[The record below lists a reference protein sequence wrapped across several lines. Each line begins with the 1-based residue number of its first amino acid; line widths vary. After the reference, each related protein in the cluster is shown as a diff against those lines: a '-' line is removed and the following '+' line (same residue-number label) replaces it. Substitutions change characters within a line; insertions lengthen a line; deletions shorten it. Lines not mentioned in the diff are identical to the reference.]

1 MKTTIKLLAL
11 ALVTAVIAVSCG
23 SGTDSEASQVSQAQ
37 DAAEMTGSTYTVDA
51 AASSIDWRGEKFNGD
66 FHTGTIKVQEGT
78 VAVKDGAIT
87 GGNFTIDMNSIEVTD
102 ETPDDKKGY
111 LVAHL
116 KGTSG
121 SDKDADFFQVTKY
134 PTASFEITSV
144 EGNKISGNLTMLDST
159 HNVTF
164 TATTSIE
171 DGTLTATTEDFTFDR
186 TQWGIT
192 FMSTITGFVKEKAL
206 KDEITI
212 KINLTANAE
221 GAAASDDAGEGEATE

>member
-1 MKTTIKLLAL
+1 MKTTIKLLAFVF
-11 ALVTAVIAVSCG
+11 VTAAIAVSCG
-23 SGTDSEASQVSQAQ
+23 SGSEASQVGQEQEVS
-37 DAAEMTGSTYTVDA
+37 EMTGETYTVDTE
-51 AASSIDWRGEKFNGD
+51 ASSIAWRGEKFNGD
-66 FHTGTIKVQEGT
+66 FHTGTINVKEGT
-78 VAVKDGAIT
+78 LSVEDGAIT

-102 ETPDDKKGY
+102 ELPEDKKGY

-134 PTASFEITSV
+134 PTATFEITKV
-144 EGNKISGNLTMLDST
+144 EGNEVSGNLTMLDST

-164 TATTSIE
+164 TTTTSME
-171 DGTLTATTEDFTFDR
+171 DGKLTATTEDFTFDR

-212 KINLTANAE
+212 SINLTANTGDAE
-221 GAAASDDAGEGEATE
+221 AASDEAEEGEATE